1 MIYDKV
7 LKNPTAFDFNVS
19 QLGDRPFKTPLQ
31 KRNFVKSDQRVAFS
45 SQVKNIEEQLAGST
59 ELLSFEKAGPR
70 EKLFFN
76 PRKTRAAIVSCGGLC
91 PGINNVIHSLVGVLL
106 KEYGVNEVLGF
117 RYGYRGMSR
126 SSKIEPAELNLEV
139 IDGIQNQGGT
149 ILGSSRGGQDTSEMV
164 DLLVEKNIDVLFC
177 LGGDGTQKGAQAI
190 AQEVATKGLEISIIG
205 IPKTIDND
213 IEFVEKTFGFETAV
227 QIASGVISCA
237 HSEARGAENGIGI
250 VKLMGR
256 DSGFI
261 AASATLANSSVDF
274 CLVPEVNFELN
285 GKSGLINKLE
295 RTLNEKKHA
304 LIVVSEG
311 AGQHL
316 FTNKLIAKD
325 KSNNLLKED
334 IGVFLKKK
342 ITESFTGSSIT
353 PDIKYFDPS
362 YQIRSTPAIASDAI
376 FCYHLAEHAVHA
388 AMAGKTNILI
398 GHWNNFFTH
407 VPIHLATK
415 HRRLIDLDE
424 VLWQGVLSSTQSNF

>member
-164 DLLVEKNIDVLFC
+164 DQLVEKN
-177 LGGDGTQKGAQAI
+177 
-190 AQEVATKGLEISIIG
+190 
-205 IPKTIDND
+205 
-213 IEFVEKTFGFETAV
+213 
-227 QIASGVISCA
+227 
-237 HSEARGAENGIGI
+237 
-250 VKLMGR
+250 
-256 DSGFI
+256 
-261 AASATLANSSVDF
+261 
-274 CLVPEVNFELN
+274 
-285 GKSGLINKLE
+285 
-295 RTLNEKKHA
+295 
-304 LIVVSEG
+304 
-311 AGQHL
+311 
-316 FTNKLIAKD
+316 
-325 KSNNLLKED
+325 
-334 IGVFLKKK
+334 
-342 ITESFTGSSIT
+342 
-353 PDIKYFDPS
+353 
-362 YQIRSTPAIASDAI
+362 
-376 FCYHLAEHAVHA
+376 
-388 AMAGKTNILI
+388 
-398 GHWNNFFTH
+398 
-407 VPIHLATK
+407 
-415 HRRLIDLDE
+415 
-424 VLWQGVLSSTQSNF
+424 